1 MEKSVLCCEK
11 FSGKMLTHELGKII
25 PESEKTIADKSGAI
39 AGSDMSIGFFG
50 IQDAPELNKQQLVL
64 SALWNDV
71 LVLNHIVP
79 KSPQHLTVLC
89 LGKISRSSV
98 QPNGLEVPEG
108 FTFR

>member
-50 IQDAPELNKQQLVL
+50 IQDAPLRPIIFLLSSPVVARAFPQDDELCVHN
-64 SALWNDV
+64 
-71 LVLNHIVP
+71 
-79 KSPQHLTVLC
+79 LTVAIDFEPFT
-89 LGKISRSSV
+89 KQV
-98 QPNGLEVPEG
+98 LE
-108 FTFR
+108 FRRGWQ